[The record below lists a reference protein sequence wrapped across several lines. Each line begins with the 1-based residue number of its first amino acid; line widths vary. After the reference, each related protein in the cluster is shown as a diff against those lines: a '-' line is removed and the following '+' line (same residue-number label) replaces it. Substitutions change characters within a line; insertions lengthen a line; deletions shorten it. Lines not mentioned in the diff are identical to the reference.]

1 MKRVDV
7 MKLTCRNRLLSG
19 VLAGLV
25 VTTQTAN
32 AGGIS
37 AHKAFYEMRLS
48 DRVQN
53 SNIVHVVGRSAF
65 VVERDCDGW
74 VSVEDYMIEFIN
86 DTGGSDRILSHFESW
101 EADSGDKF
109 SFDVTEDSTF
119 LGRKDFGGFADM
131 STKDS
136 GRAFFSL
143 DPEAELKLPQGTYFP
158 VRHLESILDAADSGK
173 TMMVAT
179 IFTGGEPDDALMT
192 TSTVVGGWQ
201 TAEDAIDLGG
211 LGEDGF
217 WPIQVA
223 YFKPTATTSEPEY
236 EIIFSMQP
244 NGVVRN
250 YVIDYGDFSI
260 AADLTRIEDIEAP
273 VCR

>member
-1 MKRVDV
+1 
-7 MKLTCRNRLLSG
+7 MKLTNQNCLLS
-19 VLAGLV
+19 LAV
-25 VTTQTAN
+25 VGFGATTQLAN

-37 AHKAFYEMRLS
+37 AHKAFYEMRLG

-53 SNIVHVVGRSAF
+53 SNIVNVVGRSAF

-86 DTGGSDRILSHFESW
+86 DNGDSDRILSHFESW

-119 LGRKDFGGFADM
+119 LGRKDFGGFADLS
-131 STKDS
+131 STYNGS
-136 GRAFFSL
+136 AFFL
-143 DPEAELKLPQGTYFP
+143 LEPEAELELPEGTYFP

-173 TMMVAT
+173 TMMAAT

-201 TAEDAIDLGG
+201 AEDDAIDLGG
-211 LGEDGF
+211 LREDGF

-223 YFKPTATTSEPEY
+223 YFKPSATTAEPEY
-236 EIIFSMQP
+236 EIKFSMQP

-260 AADLTRIEDIEAP
+260 AADLTRIEDIEEP

>member
-1 MKRVDV
+1 
-7 MKLTCRNRLLSG
+7 MKLTYQNCLLTGSL
-19 VLAGLV
+19 VGLLV
-25 VTTQTAN
+25 IAPSAY

-37 AHKAFYEMRLS
+37 AHKAFYEMRLD

-53 SNIVHVVGRSAF
+53 SNIVNVVGRSALI
-65 VVERDCDGW
+65 VERDCDGW

-119 LGRKDFGGFADM
+119 FGRKDFGGFADL
-131 STKDS
+131 SAKDS
-136 GRAFFSL
+136 GNAFFSL
-143 DPEAELKLPQGTYFP
+143 DPEAELELPQDTYFP
-158 VRHLESILDAADSGK
+158 VRHLESILDAAKNGK
-173 TMMVAT
+173 TMMAAT

-201 TAEDAIDLGG
+201 KAEDVIDLGR
-211 LGEDGF
+211 LRENGF

-236 EIIFSMQP
+236 EIKFAMQR

-260 AADLTRIEDIEAP
+260 AADLTKIEDIEAP

>member
-1 MKRVDV
+1 MKS
-7 MKLTCRNRLLSG
+7 TYRNS
-19 VLAGLV
+19 VLYALAFSFV
-25 VTTQTAN
+25 VVAQAAN

-37 AHKAFYEMRLS
+37 AHKAFYEMRLG

-53 SNIVHVVGRSAF
+53 SNIINVIGKSAF
-65 VVERDCDGW
+65 VVKRDCDGW
-74 VSVEDYMIEFIN
+74 VSVEDYAIEFIN
-86 DTGGSDRILSHFESW
+86 DNGGSDRILSHFESW

-119 LGRKDFGGFADM
+119 LGRKVFGGFADL
-131 STKDS
+131 SARDS

-143 DPEAELKLPQGTYFP
+143 EPEAELKLPSDTYFP
-158 VRHLESILDAADSGK
+158 LRHMEIILDAADSGE
-173 TMMVAT
+173 TMLAAT
-179 IFTGGEPDDALMT
+179 IFTGGEPGDALMT

-201 TAEDAIDLGG
+201 TAENAIDFGKLR
-211 LGEDGF
+211 ENGF

-223 YFKPTATTSEPEY
+223 YFKPAATTSEPEY
-236 EIIFSMQP
+236 EIKFSLQR

-250 YVIDYGDFSI
+250 YIIDYGDFSI
-260 AADLTRIEDIEAP
+260 AADLTKIEDIAAP